1 MSGNIFL
8 GKWRIVES
16 ILCSDETYSKTL
28 SPHEASQPHYYP
40 EGTPPLRSSGASV
53 LKSTN
58 PEVSALL
65 VSHVMVIS

>member
-16 ILCSDETYSKTL
+16 IPCSDENYSKTL
-28 SPHEASQPHYYP
+28 SPHEASPSLHYP

-53 LKSTN
+53 LNSTN

-65 VSHVMVIS
+65 VSHGMVIS